1 LRKTIIVPNRDY
13 LKGGYMSYSLDEI
26 MSVCNF
32 LKQTPEGSLRKMLVD
47 ATLTD
52 AHFRLLMKLVKG
64 GLEADF
70 VEAFQSESM
79 GKLRLN
85 AKEMPYKEVLWPIC
99 KAKLFT
105 LGLLP
110 GAAKVA

>member
-1 LRKTIIVPNRDY
+1 MPKREYIE
-13 LKGGYMSYSLDEI
+13 GGYMTYSPEEI

-32 LKQTPEGSLRKMLVD
+32 LKQTPEGSLRKMLID
-47 ATLTD
+47 QSLTD

-64 GLEADF
+64 GPEAEF
-70 VEAFQSESM
+70 IEAFQNESM

-85 AKEMPYKEVLWPIC
+85 AKEMPLKEILWGVC
-99 KAKLFT
+99 KKKLVS

-110 GAAKVA
+110 TATKAA

>member
-1 LRKTIIVPNRDY
+1 
-13 LKGGYMSYSLDEI
+13 MSYSPDEV

-47 ATLTD
+47 AKLTD
-52 AHFRLLMKLVKG
+52 AHFRLLMKLAKG
-64 GLEADF
+64 GSEEDF
-70 VEAFQSESM
+70 IEAFQNESM

-85 AKEMPYKEVLWPIC
+85 AKEMPLKEVLWGVC
-99 KAKLFT
+99 KAKLVT

-110 GAAKVA
+110 ARAEAAKAA